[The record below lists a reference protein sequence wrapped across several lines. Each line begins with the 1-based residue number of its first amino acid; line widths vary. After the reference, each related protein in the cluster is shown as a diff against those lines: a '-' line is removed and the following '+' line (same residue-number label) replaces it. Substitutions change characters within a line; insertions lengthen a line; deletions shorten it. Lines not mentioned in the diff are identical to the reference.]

1 MSAEQVNQ
9 ALARIEAAASRIDAA
24 IVRGEASVTE
34 LARRHAALRQAVT
47 QSLEE
52 IDSLIESAGQ

>member
-1 MSAEQVNQ
+1 MNQ